1 MDYRGLCFK
10 ELAMQNSIPLLF
22 VHFGDDWIRGSEVC
36 ALNLLNNLDSRFV
49 AVLWTNNCAMASA
62 ARRAGITVEFDRF
75 DIAVSFDSSRRRFS
89 LLAWANQRRRTIQLV
104 EQYQIQLIH
113 INSGAPCQWVLGAA
127 RQCNVPSLTHLHSPY
142 NLHDRIT
149 LGLHVAPYIVCVS
162 HAVSHAL
169 LNEGYPK
176 QQLSVVHNGVPE
188 PLDADQNV
196 FSVKQHL
203 GIKQNEKV
211 VVSVGSL
218 IHRKGFD
225 RVINAIECL
234 HRQQTRC
241 HLVIIGDG
249 PEKTA
254 LKAQAT
260 NLGLEHYVHFVG
272 EQPDVAK
279 WLCSDVD
286 VMVSG
291 ARSEAFGLVLVE
303 AALAR
308 LPVIAPNVGG
318 IGEVVDHLKTG
329 ILYVSNLNTPPL
341 LAQHI
346 EHLLSDSVLARR
358 LAYNAYRKA
367 KTQFTVAANQQS
379 MEQLYQKQ
387 LEQNP
392 AQAHSRL
399 RALLRPVPSIIG
411 HIKRRWLSNSSSATQ
426 GSTL

>member
-1 MDYRGLCFK
+1 
-10 ELAMQNSIPLLF
+10 
-22 VHFGDDWIRGSEVC
+22 
-36 ALNLLNNLDSRFV
+36 
-49 AVLWTNNCAMASA
+49 
-62 ARRAGITVEFDRF
+62 
-75 DIAVSFDSSRRRFS
+75 
-89 LLAWANQRRRTIQLV
+89 
-104 EQYQIQLIH
+104 
-113 INSGAPCQWVLGAA
+113 
-127 RQCNVPSLTHLHSPY
+127 
-142 NLHDRIT
+142 
-149 LGLHVAPYIVCVS
+149 
-162 HAVSHAL
+162 
-169 LNEGYPK
+169 
-176 QQLSVVHNGVPE
+176 
-188 PLDADQNV
+188 
-196 FSVKQHL
+196 
-203 GIKQNEKV
+203 
-211 VVSVGSL
+211 
-218 IHRKGFD
+218 
-225 RVINAIECL
+225 
-234 HRQQTRC
+234 
-241 HLVIIGDG
+241 
-249 PEKTA
+249 
-254 LKAQAT
+254 
-260 NLGLEHYVHFVG
+260 
-272 EQPDVAK
+272 
-279 WLCSDVD
+279 
-286 VMVSG
+286 MVSG

-387 LEQNP
+387 LEQKP